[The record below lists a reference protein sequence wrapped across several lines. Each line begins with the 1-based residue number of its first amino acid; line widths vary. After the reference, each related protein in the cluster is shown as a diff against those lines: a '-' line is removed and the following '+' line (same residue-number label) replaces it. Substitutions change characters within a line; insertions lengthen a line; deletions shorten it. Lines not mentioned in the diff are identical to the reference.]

1 MKEGDT
7 YVLWNLEMPSEY
19 RTLAEIEYEEA
30 VYAYIEDKLKDIGI
44 YKGTTDYVELEKRDV
59 ILTVGQRIRLESTKY
74 FPSTGYKSTRITK
87 LTRNVNSPKTIDVEI
102 SDVLSTGTIDKIND
116 DLTTIQNYTEQ
127 AVSSLPDVI
136 KSWESTSAAD
146 TNLYSAKKSVKEF
159 LSKLYDDTV
168 QGIVTFLKKIIVNN
182 IESSNFDPTL
192 KAGYG
197 ITTDEN
203 GRSTLTIGKISAEE
217 MAVDVYTYN
226 EVQSAGG
233 TIVVSK
239 TWAEVS
245 RVEVIDGVLT
255 VYYIP
260 KLGAQSWQVSDQPRM
275 AKDGR
280 YFWGVVTEVSST
292 ATAAG
297 EFSFTCSALAANIIG
312 SADSVQEGDTMIL
325 YGHRGTDKT
334 RQSITVISAGDDAN
348 THPYIKQYR
357 NIDSFDLT
365 NLEDNNES
373 TSIGYDTQIGIKG
386 ARSVYKTDE
395 KAVYHYGDKIYFAR
409 DEESTA
415 TRMVQEMGDYI
426 PGETY
431 FYYQRVTMSD
441 GSVYLC
447 VAEGGTTDT
456 PSKDSVNW
464 KAQGA
469 DGKSAYELA
478 VEGGFEGTESE
489 WIESLKGDPVYMIYT
504 RSVSQPDTPTE
515 LVYPPTGWYT
525 NPDLAPNLS
534 LSSSSKRVTADSG
547 SFDIDVISNGDWT
560 ASESSDWLSVSPTSS
575 NGNQTVTI
583 SYYENTYTSSRSGS
597 IAFVINGICTNFTIT
612 QEAAAEATLAI
623 YPATKVIS
631 SDSGSFIVDVTSNTD
646 WTVNENLNWA
656 TVSPT
661 SGSGNG
667 SVTINYT
674 ENSSETTQRVG
685 TITFA
690 AGGKTASLAVTQTV
704 AEPEVVQPTLSIS
717 ASSSQIQVGG
727 DSITAQ
733 ITSNTSWYFAG
744 FMTTGSSVGSPSFT
758 VTPSSGEGDTTIE
771 ISLASGQDVSG
782 LFQLAFEVN
791 GDTSTYATLL
801 LTVIAEPEVELADG
815 VYPISF
821 NGDWTPTD
829 VFSTYFAFCDADG
842 NETDATA
849 SASTSYYRFRDGLN
863 DSELPSQ
870 TFRSCSVLTSIVIPD
885 SVTSIAA
892 NAIDYCSALTTL
904 SIPDSV
910 TSIGNAAFQ
919 NNTSLTELVIPSGVS
934 TLSSSLAF
942 GCSSLTAVTLP
953 EGVTTIGTGA
963 FQNCSSLSSIA
974 IPSTVSAI
982 NSYAFYSCSS
992 LVSIDLSDH
1001 TMVPTLG
1008 TAAIRAIDGLQI
1020 FVPMLISPSFR
1031 NAANWSTLSSYIV
1044 GV

>member
-1 MKEGDT
+1 MKSAIEAMGQTVGDIPFSEYPGKIRAIQPSVASTLVLSSNESVVEEGDSISIALVSNT
-7 YVLWNLEMPSEY
+7 TWEY
-19 RTLAEIEYEEA
+19 LGFT
-30 VYAYIEDKLKDIGI
+30 
-44 YKGTTDYVELEKRDV
+44 
-59 ILTVGQRIRLESTKY
+59 S
-74 FPSTGYKSTRITK
+74 
-87 LTRNVNSPKTIDVEI
+87 
-102 SDVLSTGTIDKIND
+102 
-116 DLTTIQNYTEQ
+116 TEQ
-127 AVSSLPDVI
+127 SS
-136 KSWESTSAAD
+136 
-146 TNLYSAKKSVKEF
+146 
-159 LSKLYDDTV
+159 
-168 QGIVTFLKKIIVNN
+168 G
-182 IESSNFDPTL
+182 
-192 KAGYG
+192 
-197 ITTDEN
+197 
-203 GRSTLTIGKISAEE
+203 
-217 MAVDVYTYN
+217 
-226 EVQSAGG
+226 
-233 TIVVSK
+233 
-239 TWAEVS
+239 
-245 RVEVIDGVLT
+245 
-255 VYYIP
+255 
-260 KLGAQSWQVSDQPRM
+260 
-275 AKDGR
+275 
-280 YFWGVVTEVSST
+280 
-292 ATAAG
+292 
-297 EFSFTCSALAANIIG
+297 
-312 SADSVQEGDTMIL
+312 
-325 YGHRGTDKT
+325 
-334 RQSITVISAGDDAN
+334 
-348 THPYIKQYR
+348 
-357 NIDSFDLT
+357 
-365 NLEDNNES
+365 
-373 TSIGYDTQIGIKG
+373 
-386 ARSVYKTDE
+386 
-395 KAVYHYGDKIYFAR
+395 
-409 DEESTA
+409 
-415 TRMVQEMGDYI
+415 
-426 PGETY
+426 
-431 FYYQRVTMSD
+431 
-441 GSVYLC
+441 
-447 VAEGGTTDT
+447 
-456 PSKDSVNW
+456 
-464 KAQGA
+464 
-469 DGKSAYELA
+469 
-478 VEGGFEGTESE
+478 
-489 WIESLKGDPVYMIYT
+489 
-504 RSVSQPDTPTE
+504 TPT
-515 LVYPPTGWYT
+515 
-525 NPDLAPNLS
+525 
-534 LSSSSKRVTADSG
+534 
-547 SFDIDVISNGDWT
+547 F
-560 ASESSDWLSVSPTSS
+560 SVSPTSGDGNSTVVVTLTDRDSAEGYFSLNFQTTDGEASAQFIVSVQATTVFVPSISLDSTIESVTASSGSFTIEVTS
-575 NGNQTVTI
+575 NTDWTVSESLDWVTVSPTSGSGNDSVVITYTENVATSSRNGLITFTAGTANTTLALSQEAAAVAPTFSFSSESNEVTDGAGSFTLNVISNTDWEITTYNTWLTVSPSSGSGNATVTV
-583 SYYENTYTSSRSGS
+583 SYTANTTSASRSGS
-597 IAFVINGICTNFTIT
+597 IFGYTDDQDAQASHAVSQAAAPYLTLDSTSESVTASSGSLTIDVTSNTDWSVSESLDWVTVSPTSGSGNDSVTVSYQANSNVSGRSGVITFSRGDTDVLFTLT
-612 QEAAAEATLAI
+612 QAAAEATLAI